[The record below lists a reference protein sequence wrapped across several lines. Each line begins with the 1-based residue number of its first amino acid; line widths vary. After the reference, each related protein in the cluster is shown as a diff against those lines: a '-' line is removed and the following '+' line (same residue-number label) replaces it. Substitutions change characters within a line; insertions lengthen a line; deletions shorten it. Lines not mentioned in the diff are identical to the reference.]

1 MFTPKNIGI
10 FGEYEE
16 KHDKEMQKL
25 LIQLSLQRYIDT
37 LGDYPDH
44 DDPAAKLILD
54 SMLEVILNQFTRVYG
69 DDNPDA

>member
-1 MFTPKNIGI
+1 MLPPKNIGI

-16 KHDKEMQKL
+16 KHEKEMQKL

-44 DDPAAKLILD
+44 DDPAAQLILE
-54 SMLEVILNQFTRVYG
+54 SMLKVVLDQFERVYG
-69 DDNPDA
+69 DDSPDA